1 MALNPISFTEQVV
14 SDFLRYQL
22 TTYPLADND
31 LHAQMRAL
39 LRLEESRATP
49 LRKGPFVSLSRPFK
63 SGATIAALIREGVL
77 HEGMLAIAA
86 YPSVRKHQETA
97 IRAIREGKTTLV
109 ATGTG
114 SGKTEAFVYPIVSR
128 CLELADAGAP
138 PGIVAVLVYPMNALA
153 EDQLDRLRGL
163 LAGRGI
169 PFGMYVGKTPDEE
182 AGVRG
187 ERMPAGSSH
196 GDYHARLSQMRDA
209 GESATLLPPEERAS
223 RAAMRR
229 EGGQPRILLTN
240 VKELELLLTR
250 GKDIGLF
257 ANAPLEFLVFDEAHT
272 FRGAGG
278 AETACLIRRL
288 RSFCGKEASEVT
300 CVATS
305 ATMADPERG
314 PEAAADFAR
323 RFFGVDAGRVEI
335 VGEVYDELRWNE
347 RRAIPAGPPE
357 DPPRVLSQLL

>member
-1 MALNPISFTEQVV
+1 MALNPIAFTEQVV

-22 TTYPLADND
+22 TTYPLADAN
-31 LHAQMRAL
+31 LHTQMRAL
-39 LRLEESRATP
+39 LRLEESRSTP
-49 LRKGPFVSLSRPFK
+49 LRQGPFVSLSRPFK
-63 SGATIAALIREGVL
+63 SGATIEQLIREGVL
-77 HEGMLAIAA
+77 HEGMRSVAS
-86 YPSVRKHQETA
+86 YPIVRKHQESA
-97 IRAIREGKTTLV
+97 IRAIHEGKTTLV

-114 SGKTEAFVYPIVSR
+114 SGKTETFLYPIISR

-138 PGIVAVLVYPMNALA
+138 AGIVAVLVYPMNALA

-187 ERMPAGSSH
+187 ERMPPGSSNA
-196 GDYHARLSQMRDA
+196 DYNARMLQMREA
-209 GESATLLPPEERAS
+209 GESGTLLPPEERAS
-223 RAAMRR
+223 RAAMRKD
-229 EGGQPRILLTN
+229 GGQPRILLTN
-240 VKELELLLTR
+240 VKQLELLLTR

-272 FRGAGG
+272 FRGAQG

-288 RSFCGKEASEVT
+288 RSFCGKAASDVT

-323 RFFGVDAGRVEI
+323 RFFGVEATNVEI
-335 VGEVYDELRWNE
+335 VGEVHDELRWNE
-347 RRAIPAGPPE
+347 RRAMPAGPPAE
-357 DPPRVLSQLL
+357 RSCCPARKQ